1 MVVEKGVAV
10 GHDDCRV
17 ELEHLHQS
25 LLPNLLLMAT
35 IFGWLWFGVT
45 LAAQWDLANV
55 TPTFGLFAMTALAY
69 RVRQRCYRA
78 ACWLFILGLIVHLA
92 TIVAINPY
100 SSALAFGVLV
110 IVAANAL
117 LGAREAFAATV
128 LTWLAGSAAQHVS
141 LGAASQTYAGTGDTL
156 VLYALTLGVSWLA
169 TRPLQQSVAI
179 ALTAWA
185 TSRQTLDEVRRR
197 RGELYRA
204 LRALEEAT
212 CRIEHMNNAL
222 VVAQRQAEEARALKA
237 RFAAT
242 VSHEIRG
249 PLNLILGFSR
259 MMVLFP
265 ERYEEPL
272 PDAYREDVDTIY
284 RNSQHLLALVDD
296 VLDLSQIEAHRL
308 PLVKDRIDLEEDVV
322 KKVLNTMQSLAERKG
337 LFLRQEL
344 AGSLPWVLA
353 DSVRLRQALLNLV
366 TNAIRVTERG
376 GITVRT
382 ALQVGH
388 ILVEVRDTGPGI
400 PPEEMPKLFKEFH
413 QVQVSEDSTGTGSG
427 LGLSICKHLIE
438 LHGGEIWA
446 ESKVGAGTTF
456 CFTVPLL
463 DAASGAAELLKTDSA
478 PSVSTRQN
486 CLIVHDDP
494 YVVRTLGRH
503 LEGYHVVGVL
513 DHEETA
519 SLAET
524 LRPRAIVTSQELA
537 GRIIDQVAGQSTD
550 ASIII
555 SCALPRM
562 TERHGTDGL
571 LAFLAKPVSPE
582 MATAVMRKVERN
594 GETTLLLVDDEPDAV
609 RLLEAMLT
617 TMPRPYK
624 ILKAYDGLDAITIM
638 QDTVP
643 DIVFV
648 DWVMPGMDGQQLIA
662 RMRTDERLR
671 AVPAVVVSARDWVD
685 DQVLLG
691 TQVTVRL
698 HKPMT
703 VAKAGRCFSAVLE
716 ALSPGYSPA
725 PTHSQQP

>member
-1 MVVEKGVAV
+1 MVVEKGVTV
-10 GHDDCRV
+10 GHEDCRV

-25 LLPNLLLMAT
+25 LLPNLLLMT
-35 IFGWLWFGVT
+35 TFFGWLWFGVA
-45 LAAQWDLANV
+45 LARQWDLANV
-55 TPTFGLFAMTALAY
+55 MPTFGLFAMAALAY
-69 RVRQRCYRA
+69 RLRQRCYRA
-78 ACWLFILGLIVHLA
+78 ACWLFILSLIVHLA

-100 SSALAFGVLV
+100 SRALAFGVLV

-117 LGAREAFAATV
+117 LGGREAFVATV
-128 LTWLAGSAAQHVS
+128 LTWLAGSAAQQAG
-141 LGAASQTYAGTGDTL
+141 LGAASQAYADTGDTL

-212 CRIEHMNNAL
+212 YRIEHMNNAL
-222 VVAQRQAEEARALKA
+222 LVAQRQAEEARALKA

-272 PDAYREDVDTIY
+272 PAAYREDVDTIY

-322 KKVLNTMQSLAERKG
+322 KKVLHIVQSLAERKG

-353 DSVRLRQALLNLV
+353 DSVRLRQALLNLL
-366 TNAIRVTERG
+366 TNAVRVTERG

-382 ALQVGH
+382 ALQDGH

-413 QVQVSEDSTGTGSG
+413 QVQVREDSTGTGSG
-427 LGLSICKHLIE
+427 LGLSICKHLVE

-446 ESKVGAGTTF
+446 ESRVGAGTAF
-456 CFTVPLL
+456 YFTVPLFG
-463 DAASGAAELLKTDSA
+463 AASGSELLRPDSA
-478 PSVSTRQN
+478 PGVSSRQN

-494 YVVRTLGRH
+494 YVVRMLGRH
-503 LEGYHVVGVL
+503 LEGYHVIGVL
-513 DHEETA
+513 DPEETA

-537 GRIIDQVAGQSTD
+537 ERIIDQVAGQSTD
-550 ASIII
+550 APIII
-555 SCALPRM
+555 SCALPRLA
-562 TERHGTDGL
+562 ERHGTDGL

-582 MATAVMRKVERN
+582 MAAAVMRKVERN
-594 GETTLLLVDDEPDAV
+594 SETTLLLVDDEPDAV

-624 ILKAYDGLDAITIM
+624 ILKAYNGLEALTIM
-638 QDTVP
+638 QDVVP
-643 DIVFV
+643 DVVFV
-648 DWVMPGMDGQQLIA
+648 DWVMPGMDGQELIA
-662 RMRTDERLR
+662 RMRADERLR

-685 DQVLLG
+685 DQVPLG
-691 TQVTVRL
+691 TQVNVRVQ
-698 HKPMT
+698 KPMT
-703 VAKAGRCFSAVLE
+703 VAKVGRCFSAVLE
-716 ALSPGYSPA
+716 ALSPDYSPA